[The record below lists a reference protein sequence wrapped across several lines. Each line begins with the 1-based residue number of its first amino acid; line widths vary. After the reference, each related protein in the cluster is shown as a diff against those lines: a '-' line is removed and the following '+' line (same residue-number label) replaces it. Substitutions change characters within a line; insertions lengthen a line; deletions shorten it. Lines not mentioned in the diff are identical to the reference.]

1 MTSPFNMK
9 KIILPNEFK
18 DLEHFFNDL
27 VYVIF
32 EKENVEF
39 PIKEIDT
46 SKAPEQIWV
55 KTNMDWRFLILL
67 DMVYDTDEE
76 VTVEYDLLIDWI

>member
-1 MTSPFNMK
+1 VTSPFNMK

>member
-1 MTSPFNMK
+1 MK